1 MSAVHVVRLVRGDRE
16 FEVSIGR
23 SYSTEQL
30 SRMFNVD
37 PGSIWLRSRYGNEVY
52 FPNPEGV
59 FDLPSERVLPY
70 AEFSVEGESMTRHL
84 QGQASA
90 QSSAGQANTH
100 TPVMQ
105 RTPGPSNYHGSPA
118 AMPFTSVVNRT
129 GKRPA
134 SHEQIP
140 SYRLKIIQAT
150 MTFASTTT
158 RKPTFTCLG
167 QTFVE
172 LTEFTANVPSILA
185 AVQMEFGNDY
195 VIVTGNGLEVKDSPG
210 TDGKWQTDE

>member
-1 MSAVHVVRLVRGDRE
+1 MSMQGSRLFFRTAFSIIMCTGDEVSSGWRDLHACTYTRSDSTTRIFLRACAKVISWARLSFFAEHAVRLVRGDRE

-90 QSSAGQANTH
+90 QSSAGQANAH

-118 AMPFTSVVNRT
+118 AMPFTSVVNAT
-129 GKRPA
+129 GQVNDQHLMNKF
-134 SHEQIP
+134 
-140 SYRLKIIQAT
+140 QAT
-150 MTFASTTT
+150 VSRAF
-158 RKPTFTCLG
+158 K
-167 QTFVE
+167 Q
-172 LTEFTANVPSILA
+172 
-185 AVQMEFGNDY
+185 Q
-195 VIVTGNGLEVKDSPG
+195 
-210 TDGKWQTDE
+210 

>member
-1 MSAVHVVRLVRGDRE
+1 MHIHTDHSTADSTLRLPEIIKYSSAHALRYILILISWARLSFFAMSAVHVVRLVRGDRE

-105 RTPGPSNYHGSPA
+105 RTPTVQKTGYTLLYILRIFVIYA
-118 AMPFTSVVNRT
+118 SVYTHAYVKNLT
-129 GKRPA
+129 VYIVWKEPV
-134 SHEQIP
+134 SHAYIL
-140 SYRLKIIQAT
+140 RIFLWL
-150 MTFASTTT
+150 STC
-158 RKPTFTCLG
+158 RIC
-167 QTFVE
+167 
-172 LTEFTANVPSILA
+172 I
-185 AVQMEFGNDY
+185 
-195 VIVTGNGLEVKDSPG
+195 
-210 TDGKWQTDE
+210 